1 MTNPLSVK
9 TSLQH
14 SLFHPVVAPDLCV
27 YSAPVVARAS
37 KLRTRMGGSIQE
49 TISQADELYSKRQRR
64 ENVRASVDILR
75 HVTDGTGNFDI
86 DWRLGRA
93 FFFLGQEAAG
103 RDLSHSYHLQGIE
116 VSERA
121 VGVKPGSVEGHFWL
135 GVNLALCARLGS
147 PIAAIR
153 HALRAKR
160 VLEGAVRINS
170 AYHAAGPLRA
180 LGRMEHKLPFWLGG
194 SRSCAQ
200 ASYEEAIAIAPENT
214 VTRVYFAE
222 LLLELGEQNQA
233 RSQLKS
239 ILNGP
244 HDPQW
249 AFEIERDRRIAKEML
264 TRIQS

>member
-1 MTNPLSVK
+1 
-9 TSLQH
+9 
-14 SLFHPVVAPDLCV
+14 
-27 YSAPVVARAS
+27 
-37 KLRTRMGGSIQE
+37 MGGSIQE
-49 TISQADELYSKRQRR
+49 TINQADELYSKRERI
-64 ENVRASVDILR
+64 ESVRASVDFLR
-75 HVTDGTGNFDI
+75 PVADSTGNYEL

-93 FFFLGQEAAG
+93 FFFLGQEAA
-103 RDLSHSYHLQGIE
+103 RKDLAHSYHLQGI
-116 VSERA
+116 VVCDRA
-121 VGVKPGSVEGHFWL
+121 AGVKPGSIEAHFWL

-160 VLEGAVRINS
+160 ELERAVKINA

-194 SRSCAQ
+194 SRSCAR
-200 ASYEEAIAIAPENT
+200 ASYEEAIAIAPQNT

-222 LLLELGEQNQA
+222 LLLELREQNQA
-233 RSQLKS
+233 RSQLKF

-249 AFEIERDRRIAKEML
+249 AFEIERDRRVAKEML
-264 TRIQS
+264 ARLAPEL

>member
-1 MTNPLSVK
+1 M
-9 TSLQH
+9 
-14 SLFHPVVAPDLCV
+14 D
-27 YSAPVVARAS
+27 
-37 KLRTRMGGSIQE
+37 GSIKE
-49 TISQADELYSKRQRR
+49 TISQADELYSKRERI
-64 ENVRASVDILR
+64 ENVCASVDILR
-75 HVTDGTGNFDI
+75 HVAEVTGNYEI

-93 FFFLGQEAAG
+93 FFFLGQQAARKDLAHSFHSQGIVVCDRAAG
-103 RDLSHSYHLQGIE
+103 VQPE
-116 VSERA
+116 
-121 VGVKPGSVEGHFWL
+121 SVEAHFWL

-160 VLEGAVRINS
+160 ELERAVKINC
-170 AYHAAGPLRA
+170 AYHAAGPLRV

-194 SRSCAQ
+194 SRSRAR
-200 ASYEEAIAIAPENT
+200 ATYERAIATAPEDT

-222 LLLELGEQNQA
+222 LLLELGGQNQV
-233 RSQLKS
+233 RSQLEF

-264 TRIQS
+264 ARIHRVSAVEQTR